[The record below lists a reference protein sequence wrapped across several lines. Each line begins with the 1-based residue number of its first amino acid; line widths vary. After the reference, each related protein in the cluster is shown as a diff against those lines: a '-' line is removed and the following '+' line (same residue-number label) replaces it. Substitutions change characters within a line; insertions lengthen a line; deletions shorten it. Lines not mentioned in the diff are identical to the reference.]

1 MRQSQNTAV
10 LAWLKRGRT
19 LTALE
24 ALRRFG
30 CLRLAA
36 RCHDLTRAGHPIVS
50 EPVNIG
56 GHRVARHRLAA

>member
-36 RCHDLTRAGHPIVS
+36 RCHDLTRAGHPIVGES
-50 EPVNIG
+50 VTRG
-56 GHRVARHRLAA
+56 GRRFARYRLA